1 MSYNDTVTDAVTVEI
16 CRDDEEESERINS
29 LGFMM
34 FGAGSVT
41 GAILATY
48 VERTKVLGPYSC
60 FIIYMALQ
68 VIFFIPVYLMN
79 DEPIEEDE
87 DDFDDERS
95 VAVKFIDNIK
105 AIWVACN
112 NKPVGYTLI
121 FFILRGLVVPSLD
134 MIQYYFV
141 MSEKV
146 NMS

>member
-1 MSYNDTVTDAVTVEI
+1 MSYNDTVTDAITVEI
-16 CRDDEEESERINS
+16 CRDNEEESERINS

-60 FIIYMALQ
+60 FIIYIGLQ
-68 VIFFIPVYLMN
+68 IMFLIPVYIMQ
-79 DEPIEEDE
+79 DEPVEEEED
-87 DDFDDERS
+87 DDERG
-95 VAVKFIDNIK
+95 VLVKFIDNIK
-105 AIWVACN
+105 AIWAACN
-112 NKPVGYTLI
+112 NKPVGNTLI
-121 FFILRGLVVPSLD
+121 FFILRGLIVPSLD

-146 NMS
+146 GMT